1 MEPPIQVTL
10 AANAGVLLR
19 VRNTS
24 ILIDALFAD
33 TSGCGLSPETRE
45 RLMSDLPP
53 FDEVDYVLFT
63 HLHEDHFSEDM
74 TRTFLRRHTV
84 KGLMLPVSERLERQ
98 GFFDFVRE
106 TGTPCS
112 VLSGQIVKTVFTLS
126 DEVQVSAFRTLHLD
140 EKYHYVLH
148 FCYLIVFFSWGRAAA
163 GRLCQPPVLQRSSA
177 QAFLSRHA
185 AGGDDRR
192 VSSAVSGGKRGTAPT
207 DVFPEP
213 PCLAGERTARHCTRP
228 GTSNNYAVIRQ
239 IARQKAGS
247 LPYGAIVHN
256 VSVIFSPQTK
266 SEDPRESSGLERKK
280 DSADVQFPRLLR
292 KPRKRNGAEFF

>member
-33 TSGCGLSPETRE
+33 TSGYGLSPETRE

-148 FCYLIVFFSWGRAAA
+148 VC
-163 GRLCQPPVLQRSSA
+163 
-177 QAFLSRHA
+177 
-185 AGGDDRR
+185 
-192 VSSAVSGGKRGTAPT
+192 
-207 DVFPEP
+207 
-213 PCLAGERTARHCTRP
+213 
-228 GTSNNYAVIRQ
+228 
-239 IARQKAGS
+239 
-247 LPYGAIVHN
+247 
-256 VSVIFSPQTK
+256 
-266 SEDPRESSGLERKK
+266 
-280 DSADVQFPRLLR
+280 
-292 KPRKRNGAEFF
+292 